1 MHVVGGGHGQ
11 RTAAAAAGRPVDG
24 AHPRV
29 AEALHPAELPQVEE
43 QGELSGHGPQ
53 RQEGGQ
59 DLGQQEGEVQ
69 GVDGSLQGQDEDSLV
84 GHEEQQHRQLEH
96 ERQQAEGRQ
105 LWHLM
110 TGRRGGGMVYTCR
123 PEYLKQPLPPLRR
136 PGDKSRMGC
145 WLE

>member
-11 RTAAAAAGRPVDG
+11 RAAAAAAGRPVDG

-84 GHEEQQHRQLEH
+84 GQEEQQHRQLEH

-110 TGRRGGGMVYTCR
+110 TGRRGGGGWFTHAG
-123 PEYLKQPLPPLRR
+123 LNT
-136 PGDKSRMGC
+136 
-145 WLE
+145 